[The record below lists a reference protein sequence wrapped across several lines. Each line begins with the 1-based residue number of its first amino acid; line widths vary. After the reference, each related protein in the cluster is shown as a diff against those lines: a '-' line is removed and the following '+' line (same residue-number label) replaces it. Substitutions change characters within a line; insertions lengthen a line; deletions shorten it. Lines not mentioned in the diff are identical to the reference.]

1 MHFPKFFKFKFGK
14 NIPKF
19 SLKAKKIQKTHFEIN
34 SRAKID
40 KGWKLGREIFNM
52 KIITTPIK

>member
-1 MHFPKFFKFKFGK
+1 VHFSKFFKFNFGK

-19 SLKAKKIQKTHFEIN
+19 LLKAKKFQKTHFEIN

-40 KGWKLGREIFNM
+40 IKGGNGEERFS
-52 KIITTPIK
+52 T